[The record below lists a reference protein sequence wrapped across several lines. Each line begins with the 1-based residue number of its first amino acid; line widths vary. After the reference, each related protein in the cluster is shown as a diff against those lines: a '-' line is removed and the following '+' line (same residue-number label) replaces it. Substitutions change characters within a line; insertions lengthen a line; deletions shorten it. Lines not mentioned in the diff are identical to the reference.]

1 MIRTHDNK
9 ELGQG
14 HQLGFEELID
24 RALSQAPHLPP
35 VREEREAGPEEAGE
49 IKEDDEEDDE
59 IEVKEFWCGAEW
71 DFRIVSRAQPTVV

>member
-1 MIRTHDNK
+1 M
-9 ELGQG
+9 
-14 HQLGFEELID
+14 
-24 RALSQAPHLPP
+24 PP